1 MENDFIVSIICIKKW
16 NSRTGQ
22 DNTVSYA
29 DLPWYPVYACVI
41 LSLSWIHSTTMCPHL
56 TSNIVPSL
64 HFISLSLCLCMFRF
78 HCRLFLQCSECQAY
92 NILTI
97 IRLTAAFMLISCQA
111 VYLCPLLDS
120 STHSIPTL
128 QCSVSYHKHF
138 FNSTFNLPDLKSPQT
153 TIWHQPQLLHCDGA
167 EQCNVI

>member
-1 MENDFIVSIICIKKW
+1 MENDFIVSMYFSVYVLKSGIA
-16 NSRTGQ
+16 GQ
-22 DNTVSYA
+22 DNTVRHA

-41 LSLSWIHSTTMCPHL
+41 LSPSWITTMYPHL
-56 TSNIVPSL
+56 TSNILPSV
-64 HFISLSLCLCMFRF
+64 HCISLSLCLCTFRF
-78 HCRLFLQCSECQAY
+78 HCSLFLQCSECQAY

-97 IRLTAAFMLISCQA
+97 IPLTAAFTLISRQA

-120 STHSIPTL
+120 SSHSNPTL